1 MKLGKLVV
9 VSSLLTAN
17 AYAGGLF
24 LPGSGATSTSRA
36 GAAVASADDG
46 EALSINPAGLAKTT
60 GTTITISTTFIRY
73 FMEFTRRGTYDA
85 TSDFDPPYEG
95 AAYPTVENDPKPP
108 LGIGKFQ
115 PIPVI
120 AVVTDLGGRLTNA
133 RLALGLYAPNGYP
146 FRDMTMGYQFPKAG
160 DPDADLTTPPPPSR
174 YDILT
179 QESKLLLPTLA
190 ASYRLSSK
198 LDVGARFTAG
208 NLTSKSQVAV
218 WGTPFNVEESV
229 RQDSLFTAEVK
240 DGFVPGFG
248 LGFAYRPSA
257 NLEIGF
263 NYSSSL
269 VIKAKGTASSVKG
282 PGVSADRQIGP
293 IPDDPAQANGA
304 VISCEAGGTFEE
316 QKACISLQIPRSATI
331 GARYKF
337 LDATF
342 REKGDIEVNV
352 NWENWGKRCEL
363 NPLDNPVDGKNDPG
377 QFKDPECTSPGQYK
391 VVIDSGLYVA
401 GTFAQPLEKNY
412 VNYGLQDTYSF
423 RLGGSYHFLLDPAT
437 IDPMSP
443 NSGPPLDAPPPR
455 GSEVVLRGGIAYDT
469 AAAETGWLR
478 SNFDGAAR
486 VTTTLGAAYR
496 AKRFEL
502 SLGGGFVYEGTNT
515 NPGAS
520 ADGSDCNPTQAA
532 GQLGCAGTNQD
543 RPINERQGPDPTNPL
558 LQPPFQTENPYNQ
571 GTYKSHYILLMLGFS
586 TWF

>member
-60 GTTITISTTFIRY
+60 GTTITISTSFIRY

-95 AAYPTVENDPKPP
+95 AAYPTIENDPKPP
-108 LGIGKFQ
+108 LGIAKFQ

-146 FRDMTMGYQFPKAG
+146 FRDMTAGYQFPKAG
-160 DPDADLTTPPPPSR
+160 DLNPDLTTPPPPSR

-179 QESKLLLPTLA
+179 QESRLLLPTLA
-190 ASYRLSSK
+190 ASYRLSPK

-293 IPDDPAQANGA
+293 VPDDIA
-304 VISCEAGGTFEE
+304 SCETGGQGIVVGDPVDA

-337 LDATF
+337 LDAAF

-363 NPLDNPVDGKNDPG
+363 NPLDNPVDGINDPG

-391 VVIDSGLYVA
+391 VVIDSGLYTN

-423 RLGGSYHFLLDPAT
+423 RLGGSYHVLLDPPT

-455 GSEVVLRGGIAYDT
+455 GSEIVLRGGIAYDT
-469 AAAETGWLR
+469 AAAKTGWLR
-478 SNFDGAAR
+478 TNFDGAAR

-496 AKRFEL
+496 AKRFEV

-532 GQLGCAGTNQD
+532 GNLGCAGTGQD
-543 RPINERQGPDPTNPL
+543 RPIDERQGPDPTNPL

-571 GTYKSHYILLMLGFS
+571 GTYKSHYILMMLGFS